1 MVKVSP
7 ADLMLFA
14 RFLQCDNT
22 MKCIKRMI
30 KLSGLLLIFS
40 LIMITSQAS
49 AEPNVINSVLV
60 GSPQK
65 SQNNRPAAK
74 GHNYGEFVR
83 GWHDWYHAIVNKPFN
98 LHVNDVFIGKLILS
112 RDNRLEIS
120 TPVSDNMMTRVTFGN
135 RGVSD
140 LHDTGRPN
148 LGLGITTRMRN
159 GLSFDSS
166 VNFDL
171 SDTSDVTF
179 LLTLPAIRF

>member
-1 MVKVSP
+1 
-7 ADLMLFA
+7 
-14 RFLQCDNT
+14 
-22 MKCIKRMI
+22 MKSMKRMI
-30 KLSGLLLIFS
+30 SLSGLLLVCS

-49 AEPNVINSVLV
+49 AEPKVTNDVLIS
-60 GSPQK
+60 SPLK
-65 SQNNRPAAK
+65 SQTNRPAVK
-74 GHNYGEFVR
+74 GLSYGEFFR
-83 GWHDWYHAIVNKPFN
+83 GWHDWYHAIIDKPFN
-98 LHVNDVFIGKLILS
+98 LQVNDVFIGKLIMS

-135 RGVSD
+135 RGVSF

-159 GLSFDSS
+159 GMSFDTS

-171 SDTSDVTF
+171 RDPSDVTF